1 MSVKSPAGAR
11 YEKKR
16 ARVFTTGEVAK
27 YCGVHFRTVIRWIE
41 RGKLKAYKLPGRG
54 DNRIEENDFLAF
66 LETNGMPIPDD
77 LQQHFKRILIVDD
90 EKEMA
95 SVIQRIFKREGYET
109 AIAHD
114 GFQAGEMLSTFQPN
128 LMTLDL
134 SMPHMDGF
142 AVLEYIS
149 NHSHYKKL
157 KVVVVSALD
166 DTVLEQT
173 KSAGAHRALSKPFK
187 KDDLL
192 EVVKELIGGTGI

>member
-1 MSVKSPAGAR
+1 M
-11 YEKKR
+11 KKILNEYSL
-16 ARVFTTGEVAK
+16 RVFTTGEVAK

-54 DNRIEENDFLAF
+54 DNRIEEKDFIVF
-66 LETNGMPIPDD
+66 LEENGMPLPDD
-77 LQQHFKRILIVDD
+77 IQKHNKRILIVDD